1 MPVGN
6 LPSEAKKLY
15 ESVYKQYRDKG
26 MSEEEAAK
34 RAWGAVK
41 NAGYSKGKDGKWH
54 KKADLSEFS
63 LVMLSVGINKE
74 TGDRFWKAS
83 TSDIHPDTYN
93 DEMSLALYD
102 SFLNKIEN
110 GVLPPE
116 QYRSEAW
123 EGGMPYVSVAH
134 YREHS
139 IAGDTD
145 NVYVDGDVLK
155 ARGTFRNTPLGLASF
170 NALCDDLY
178 GQKKAQDRI
187 RVSIA
192 FLDYKHQ
199 HKSNGFVFERSETNE
214 VCPECLKEKKSGT
227 RPGRIFLDGLLIHF
241 AMTRVP
247 VNRRTLM
254 EVEKSMTTKKEDAAS
269 IVGKAL
275 AEEIEEKEGMISR
288 SELVEKSDEEPVAEP
303 TEEVEKSGEVE
314 MEYKPFGGSTTMSQ
328 VKEWAMANKE
338 AERVRDVWYAFQVV
352 MSNIMRSPEI
362 EDKGKAIEDAAS
374 ELRSMIKNKNEII
387 FESLTDEQD
396 PDEETEVVEATQPSF
411 ADLMDRIGKMEE
423 NLATAITAMQTS
435 LQQPAIEL
443 SEHVMEQH
451 PLDAA
456 YAQLK
461 SDYDTVVLMDG
472 NSTEKLQAIQASFG
486 SFGQEIKV
494 LLSETAKEA
503 PATTQDSSIQELTS
517 LVKSLADR
525 VDLLTQ
531 QRSLATSQEGRTIPS
546 PRSINPA
553 SVPQIQERSAYQ
565 PNKSGLKSLREIVD
579 TSVGL
584 K

>member
-41 NAGYSKGKDGKWH
+41 NAGYSKGEDGKWH

-63 LVMLSVGINKE
+63 LVMLSVGINKD
-74 TGDRFWKAS
+74 TGDRYWKAS
-83 TSDIHPDTYN
+83 TSDILPDSYN
-93 DEMSLALYD
+93 DEMSLTLYE

-110 GVLPPE
+110 GILPPE

-155 ARGTFRNTPLGLASF
+155 ARGTFRNTPVGLACF

-199 HKSNGFVFERSETNE
+199 HKSTGFVFERSETNE

-247 VNRRTLM
+247 VNKRTLM

-288 SELVEKSDEEPVAEP
+288 SELVEKSDEEP
-303 TEEVEKSGEVE
+303 TEEVEKSDEAEV
-314 MEYKPFGGSTTMSQ
+314 MWKPFGGSTTMSQ

-352 MSNIMRSPEI
+352 MSNIMNSPEI
-362 EDKGKAIEDAAS
+362 DDKGKAIEDAAS

-387 FESLTDEQD
+387 FESLTDEED
-396 PDEETEVVEATQPSF
+396 PDEKAETVEVMQPSV
-411 ADLMDRIGKMEE
+411 AELMERIGKMEE
-423 NLATAITAMQTS
+423 NLATVITAMQTS
-435 LQQPAIEL
+435 LQQPTVEL

-461 SDYDTVVLMDG
+461 ADYDTVVLMDG
-472 NSTEKLQAIQASFG
+472 NSNEKLQAIQSSFG
-486 SFGQEIKV
+486 TFGQEIKV
-494 LLSETAKEA
+494 LLSETAKE
-503 PATTQDSSIQELTS
+503 PVVTQDSSIQELTN

-531 QRSLATSQEGRTIPS
+531 QRSLAVSQKGQTIPA

-553 SVPQIQERSAYQ
+553 SVPQFQERSAHQ